1 MDVRRISEWSIHHPV
16 PVIVLFLLLTIAGL
30 WSFFNLG
37 IDESPNIDVPV
48 VVVTVVQPGAA
59 PSELETQI
67 TRKIEDAVAGIGNI
81 KHINSSVN
89 EGASATS
96 IEFELGTNIDR
107 AVNDVRN
114 EVSKVRMQLPQGIEE
129 PVISRV
135 DFVGGP
141 FVTFTVESS
150 SRSLEDLSW
159 VVDNDIARALL
170 SVKGVGQVQRS
181 GGIDREVRINL
192 DPARLESLGITAD
205 QVSQQV
211 KAMNIDLPGG
221 RGELGPSEQT
231 IRTLGSARTV
241 DQLRAQHIMLPNGKW
256 ARLDTLGEVLD
267 GYADRRQ
274 LSLLNGKQVVT
285 FSVVRS
291 FGSNMVDVQRS
302 VEQKLAQLEKTLPH
316 DIKITRIRTEAK
328 FVERSYEA
336 CMEHLILGAILAVI
350 VIWFFLKD
358 WRAALISAVA
368 MPLSLIPTF
377 AVMKVMGFTLNN
389 MSLLGLSLVIGVL
402 VDDAIVEVENIIRH
416 MAMGKKPF
424 QASLEAADEIGLA
437 VVATT
442 TTIVVVFIPV
452 AFMGGIPGQ
461 FLRQFGWTVAVAVLF
476 SLLVARMLTP
486 LMAAH
491 WLRSG
496 HEETGMSAR
505 AMSIYDLMLAWA
517 LKKRALTVAIA
528 VAFFVISI
536 LMFRSMPTSVIG
548 NVDRGETLLQVE
560 LPPGSSLPQ
569 SEAVTQRLTRILLAR
584 PEVNQVFASIGSA
597 TSGRGRNQGSAGEVH
612 KSNLYILLEP
622 RDQRKLSQ
630 QEFERDVRPQLLVVP
645 GARLSFNRLM
655 GISGKLKIVLTA
667 NDEQD
672 LRHTAEALETQM
684 RGIRGVSD
692 IVSSLSLQRP
702 ELLVKP
708 DFDRAAE
715 QGVSVT
721 SIARTALIA
730 TIGDIDANL
739 AKFNLSDRQ
748 INIRVELDP
757 HYRNDLQVLSNLRVV
772 GKGGRLVPLNAVA
785 QTSFGSGPSQINRL
799 DRARQVTIEASLDPG
814 FTLGEAL
821 TAVHNLPAYKMKPP
835 TVLDTPQGDVEIQ
848 KDIFNGFGQAL
859 SSAVMLIYAVLVL
872 LFNGFLHPF
881 AIMMSL
887 PLALGGA
894 LMALI
899 MGHQSL
905 GFYALIGIVML
916 MGLVTKNAILLVE
929 YCLMA
934 MHAGVDRHTAIVQ
947 SGEARM
953 RPILMTT
960 VAMIAGMLPIAL
972 GWGAGS
978 EARQPMAI
986 CVIGGLI
993 TSTLLTLIVVP
1004 VVFTYVDDLGRW
1016 FGRTILRLPQKE
1028 EPSGPHPSAKVEH

>member
-1 MDVRRISEWSIHHPV
+1 MDFRRISEWSIHHPV

-30 WSFFNLG
+30 FCFFNLG

-48 VVVTVVQPGAA
+48 VVVSVTQPGAA
-59 PSELETQI
+59 PSEMETQI
-67 TRKIEDAVAGIGNI
+67 TRKIEDSVAGIGNI
-81 KHINSSVN
+81 KHINSTVN
-89 EGASATS
+89 EGASATT

-114 EVSKVRMQLPQGIEE
+114 EVSKVRMQLPQGIDE
-129 PVISRV
+129 PIIQRV

-141 FVTFTVESS
+141 FVTYTVESPT
-150 SRSLEDLSW
+150 RSLEDLSW

-170 SVKGVGQVQRS
+170 SVKGVGQIQRS

-205 QVSQQV
+205 QVNLQV

-231 IRTLGSARTV
+231 IRTLGSATNV
-241 DQLRAQHIMLPNGKW
+241 DQLRAQQIMLPNGKF
-256 ARLDTLGEVLD
+256 ARLDTLGEVKD
-267 GYADRRQ
+267 GFGDRRQ
-274 LSLLNGKQVVT
+274 LSLLNGKQVVS

-291 FGSNMVDVQRS
+291 FGSNMVDVMRG
-302 VEQKLAQLEKTLPH
+302 VEARLSELEKTLPK
-316 DIKITRIRTEAK
+316 DVKVTKIRTEAK
-328 FVERSYEA
+328 FVEQSYEA
-336 CMEHLILGAILAVI
+336 CMDHLILGAVLAVI

-377 AVMKVMGFTLNN
+377 AVMKMLGYTLNN

-442 TTIVVVFIPV
+442 MTIVVVFVPV
-452 AFMGGIPGQ
+452 SFMGGIPGQ
-461 FLRQFGWTVAVAVLF
+461 FLKQFGATVAVAVLF

-486 LMAAH
+486 LMAAY
-491 WLRSG
+491 WLKSG
-496 HEETGMSAR
+496 HEEEHMSGK
-505 AMSIYDLMLAWA
+505 AMRIYDGMLAWA
-517 LKKRALTVAIA
+517 LSHRGMTVAIA
-528 VAFFVISI
+528 VAFFVVSI
-536 LMFRSMPTSVIG
+536 ALFRTMPTSVIG

-560 LPPGSSLPQ
+560 LPPGSSLEQ
-569 SEAVTQRLTRILLAR
+569 SEAVTQELTRILLKR
-584 PEVNQVFASIGSA
+584 SEVQQVYASIGTA
-597 TSGRGRNQGSAGEVH
+597 TAGRGRNTGSAGEVH
-612 KSNLYILLEP
+612 KSNVYIALKP
-622 RDQRKLSQ
+622 RDQRKLNQ
-630 QEFERDVRPQLLVVP
+630 AEFERDVRPQLLAVP
-645 GARLSFNRLM
+645 GARLAFNRLM
-655 GISGKLKIVLTA
+655 GISGKLKIVLTS
-667 NDEQD
+667 NDDQD
-672 LRHTAEALETQM
+672 LRQTAEQLETQM
-684 RGIRGVSD
+684 RGVPGISD

-757 HYRNDLQVLSNLRVV
+757 RYRNDLHILSDLRVA
-772 GKGGRLVPLNAVA
+772 GKNGRLVPLNSVA
-785 QTSFGSGPSQINRL
+785 HTSFGSGPSQINRL
-799 DRARQVTIEASLDPG
+799 DRARQVTIEASIDPN
-814 FTLGEAL
+814 FTLGQAL
-821 TAVHNLPAYKMKPP
+821 AAVHNLPAYKQKPLS
-835 TVLDTPQGDVEIQ
+835 VIDTPQGDVEIQ
-848 KDIFNGFGQAL
+848 KDIFTGFGQAL
-859 SSAVMLIYAVLVL
+859 SAAVMLIYAVLVL

-899 MGHQSL
+899 LGHQSL

-934 MHAGVDRHTAIVQ
+934 MHSGVDRHTAIVR

-972 GWGAGS
+972 GLGAGA

-1004 VVFTYVDDLGRW
+1004 VVFTYVDDLGR
-1016 FGRTILRLPQKE
+1016 FIARKFRHRSPAE
-1028 EPSGPHPSAKVEH
+1028 EPSQARPSVNVEG